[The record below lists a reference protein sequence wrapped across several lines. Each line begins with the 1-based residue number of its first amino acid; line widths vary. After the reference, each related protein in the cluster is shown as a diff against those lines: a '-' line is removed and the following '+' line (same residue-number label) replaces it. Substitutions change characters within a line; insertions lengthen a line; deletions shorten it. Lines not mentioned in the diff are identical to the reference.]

1 MNVFLFAIA
10 IHFSGATTPF
20 EPVHLPS
27 WSPEAA
33 ARIGGWIRAVTT
45 PGPWFIPRHARIAA
59 LDLDGTLIVEKPDYF
74 HGLVSKE
81 FVRTRVARDPGLAAH
96 PLAKAV
102 LSGDDKTI
110 LKNLKD
116 FLLFSME
123 GESWET
129 VRDFTVRLA
138 RGHPNPLFEKP
149 AADLIYLP
157 MIELVL
163 ALRARDFQVFVITTA
178 QQDVAA
184 AFLWETLRFEPR
196 HVLGSGV
203 AYEWD
208 FETGAGRRS
217 GRFLE
222 PLCHGPGKAVRI
234 WDRIGAWPVLAAG
247 NSTNDLDM
255 LSSTALSGYRPLVL
269 ALEHDHPDE
278 AVYGKPE
285 FLEAARSRGWMVVSM
300 KRDFRKLWGR
310 PEPAAVEEPA
320 SRTLAVGWW
329 FLWLGAAA
337 VAIGAG
343 VLVRRLSAPSR

>member
-1 MNVFLFAIA
+1 MSVLVFAIA
-10 IHFSGATTPF
+10 LHLTGTAPPF
-20 EPVHLPS
+20 EPIHLPS
-27 WSPEAA
+27 WSPEAT
-33 ARIGGWIRAVTT
+33 ARIEGWLRLVTL
-45 PGPWFIPRHARIAA
+45 PGPWYIPPHARIAT

-74 HGLVSKE
+74 HGLVSRE
-81 FVRTRVARDPGLAAH
+81 YVRSRVARDPGLAGH
-96 PLAKAV
+96 PLARAV

-138 RGHPNPLFEKP
+138 RSHVNPLFGKP
-149 AADLIYLP
+149 AADLVYLP
-157 MIELVL
+157 MIELIG
-163 ALRARDFQVFVITTA
+163 ALRSRGFQVYVVTTA

-184 AFLWETLRFEPR
+184 AFLWETLRLEPR

-208 FETGAGRRS
+208 FQTGVGRRS

-255 LSSTALSGYRPLVL
+255 LSSTALSGYLPLVL

-285 FLEAARSRGWMVVSM
+285 FLEAARRHGWMIVSM
-300 KRDFRKLWGR
+300 KRDFRRLWGR
-310 PEPAAVEEPA
+310 PAPDTARTPPSRALAA
-320 SRTLAVGWW
+320 GWW

-343 VLVRRLSAPSR
+343 VLVRRRLSARP